1 MREQYFFLRDQSI
14 RELDEIQRKF
24 EAERKGYIEKAKG
37 QVDECFKK
45 HINMEQSFAESRR
58 RQEEEFERAIE
69 KLRVEGMQTYTST
82 KIKM

>member
-37 QVDECFKK
+37 
-45 HINMEQSFAESRR
+45 
-58 RQEEEFERAIE
+58 
-69 KLRVEGMQTYTST
+69 
-82 KIKM
+82 